1 MYNFRT
7 DLAIERREIYRK
19 ANKLEEIEGIETAN
33 EEINENIKVSR
44 VKITNQN
51 GENAIGKPIGNYITI
66 DIKNLKTAQEDD
78 IQTASET
85 LTRELQNILN
95 VHVQKQDEILVV
107 GLGNVYVT
115 PDSLRSKSNK

>member
-7 DLAIERREIYRK
+7 DLAIERRDIYRK
-19 ANKLEEIEGIETAN
+19 ANKLEEIEGIETTN

-85 LTRELQNILN
+85 LTKEFSEEKLQNAIFEKEVEINGEKVVVALN
-95 VHVQKQDEILVV
+95 A
-107 GLGNVYVT
+107 
-115 PDSLRSKSNK
+115 

>member
-19 ANKLEEIEGIETAN
+19 ANKLEEIEGIETTN

-66 DIKNLKTAQEDD
+66 DIKNLKLAQEDD

-85 LTRELQNILN
+85 LTKELQNILN

-115 PDSLRSKSNK
+115 PDSLRTKSNK

>member
-7 DLAIERREIYRK
+7 DLAIERRDIYRK
-19 ANKLEEIEGIETAN
+19 ANKLEEIEGIETTN

-85 LTRELQNILN
+85 LTKELQNILN

-115 PDSLRSKSNK
+115 PDSLRTKSNK

>member
-7 DLAIERREIYRK
+7 DLAIERRDIYRK
-19 ANKLEEIEGIETAN
+19 ANKLEEIEGIETTN
-33 EEINENIKVSR
+33 EKINENIKVSR

-85 LTRELQNILN
+85 LTKELQNILN

-115 PDSLRSKSNK
+115 PDSLRTKSNK

>member
-19 ANKLEEIEGIETAN
+19 ANKLEEIEGIETTN

-85 LTRELQNILN
+85 LTKELQNILN

-115 PDSLRSKSNK
+115 PDSLRTKSNK